1 MTKPETLPPSK
12 TDDLVVVSAPEPSE
26 GERLIDA
33 WFVETFYG
41 LNLDTQLF
49 NRFNTAK
56 GTLKTRLAGFTRKES

>member
-1 MTKPETLPPSK
+1 MEPKTNLPPAK
-12 TDDLVVVSAPEPSE
+12 TLDLDVVLVPEPSE
-26 GERLIDA
+26 GDRLVDA